1 MLHSLHPGQSTKA
14 QLARALENKPAS
26 ALKGAISNRWDLADT
41 GSSPG
46 GMPFYE
52 NYLKECLVKISQL
65 PEHVVRR
72 FPRLDPGHHKFLQNV
87 IILVTPAFAKWVEAD
102 GVFLEA
108 ALQHMYGNFTSYSSM
123 RGLQSSVAIVDRLPG
138 QAFQGD
144 RTDAITSNATA
155 RAIDGHEGIALWI
168 DSMRID
174 PDLVT
179 SADDDDSGQ
188 RLVRMTLMRPMEGWS
203 SVTVIELRPSN
214 TLFVNGSQSTM
225 FQDSW
230 AINQS
235 EGTKW
240 RRTGP
245 RALLKTLEFFVPA
258 DAPVF
263 SAPIETLT
271 NRREI
276 LSSMGNV
283 IRQLKSAN
291 DGRPLPASAELEEK
305 VPQYL
310 ARKRDTDGTL
320 LVFALVTRARITE
333 TLGLD
338 GILQPSE
345 ANVIEADMSS
355 LRRALLAGAHL
366 HRVTSGGGG
375 WGKKQGLLSLD
386 PAFDFAKHD
395 DTGSLDAMLQGENP
409 GSGVS
414 AMNAVNPGDFVQF
427 FASYE
432 PEQQMLR
439 NLDSAST
446 TDVDTSDWDGMDW
459 MQQTPLHTI
468 AGSLPNQ
475 DGLSMPLQEGKQ
487 SQSII
492 IGIPD
497 QFGMLSAGGTCL
509 RRCKIE
515 GGLRQPDT
523 DANTGEGFQKEV
535 KQLSVSR
542 MDIPYGF
549 WKAQSGNRP
558 SMRRIPGA
566 KFRRVPV
573 LTFAK
578 NSLSIH
584 PSSPQNSAA

>member
-1 MLHSLHPGQSTKA
+1 
-14 QLARALENKPAS
+14 
-26 ALKGAISNRWDLADT
+26 
-41 GSSPG
+41 
-46 GMPFYE
+46 
-52 NYLKECLVKISQL
+52 
-65 PEHVVRR
+65 
-72 FPRLDPGHHKFLQNV
+72 
-87 IILVTPAFAKWVEAD
+87 
-102 GVFLEA
+102 
-108 ALQHMYGNFTSYSSM
+108 MYGYFTSHMSM
-123 RGLQSSVAIVDRLPG
+123 RGIQSSVAIVDRLPG
-138 QAFQGD
+138 QAFLGD
-144 RTDAITSNATA
+144 RADAITSNATA
-155 RAIDGHEGIALWI
+155 RAIDAREGIALWI
-168 DSMRID
+168 DSIRIA

-179 SADDDDSGQ
+179 SIDDDDSGQ
-188 RLVRMTLMRPMEGWS
+188 RMVRMTLMRPREGWD

-214 TLFVNGSQSTM
+214 TLFINGSQVTM

-230 AINQS
+230 AISQS
-235 EGTKW
+235 EGPKW

-263 SAPIETLT
+263 SAPIEPLT
-271 NRREI
+271 GRREI

-291 DGRPLPASAELEEK
+291 DGEPLPASAELEEK

-320 LVFALVTRARITE
+320 LVFALVTEAGITE
-333 TLGLD
+333 TPGLD
-338 GILQPSE
+338 VILQPSE

-409 GSGVS
+409 GDGVRS
-414 AMNAVNPGDFVQF
+414 LNAVKPGDFVQF

-432 PEQQMLR
+432 SEQQTLWNME
-439 NLDSAST
+439 SAST
-446 TDVDTSDWDGMDW
+446 TDVDTSDWDGMEW

-468 AGSLPNQ
+468 VGSLPAQ
-475 DGLSMPLQEGKQ
+475 DNLSMPLQDRKQ
-487 SQSII
+487 SQSMI

-515 GGLRQPDT
+515 GRVRQPET
-523 DANTGEGFQKEV
+523 DANTAEGVQKEV
-535 KQLSVSR
+535 KQLSISR

-558 SMRRIPGA
+558 SMRRIPA
-566 KFRRVPV
+566 VKFRRVPV
-573 LTFAK
+573 LTVAK
-578 NSLSIH
+578 NSMSIN
-584 PSSPQNSAA
+584 PSSPQTSAA